1 MSINFN
7 EKINRLNTGNI
18 KWDNYGE
25 DYIPLWVADMDF
37 KSPDE
42 VLEALEKRIAH
53 GIFGYTKED
62 KELTNIIM
70 EHFKKQYGY
79 EIDSSWLV
87 WLPSVM
93 PAVNVICRMIE
104 GSIMINTPM
113 YMNIRSAPINADKEI
128 IEVPLKYTQ
137 GTYTFDFEAMEK
149 SIKADTK
156 LFILCNPHNPVGRVY
171 TKEELDKLVVFAK
184 KHNLIICS
192 DEIHCELVYEKKH
205 IPMVTLK
212 DEFINSITLMSP
224 GKTYNL
230 PGIPIAFGVIPDKEL
245 RNQFLKASAGVLPKP
260 GVLNYE
266 VCKAAYSK
274 GEAWRQDLLKHL
286 KDNIDFIK
294 EEINKRMPVLKVGE
308 VEGSYLAWIDA
319 RELGVDDPY
328 KFFLNEAKVV
338 FSDGRD
344 FGESGYLRLNFAC
357 SREVLEEALDR
368 MENAINKMFKL

>member
-1 MSINFN
+1 
-7 EKINRLNTGNI
+7 
-18 KWDNYGE
+18 
-25 DYIPLWVADMDF
+25 
-37 KSPDE
+37 
-42 VLEALEKRIAH
+42 
-53 GIFGYTKED
+53 
-62 KELTNIIM
+62 
-70 EHFKKQYGY
+70 
-79 EIDSSWLV
+79 
-87 WLPSVM
+87 
-93 PAVNVICRMIE
+93 
-104 GSIMINTPM
+104 MINTPM

-128 IEVPLKYTQ
+128 IEVPLKHTQ
-137 GTYTFDFEAMEK
+137 GTYTFDFEAMER

-171 TKEELDKLVVFAK
+171 TKEELDKLIVFAK

-230 PGIPIAFGVIPDKEL
+230 PGIPIAFGVIPDKDL

-274 GEAWRQDLLKHL
+274 GEAWRQELLKHL
-286 KDNIDFIK
+286 KDNIDFLK
-294 EEINKRMPVLKVGE
+294 EEINKRMPALKVGE

-328 KFFLNEAKVV
+328 KFFLKEAKVV

-368 MENAINKMFKL
+368 MENAINKRFKL